1 MKQTIF
7 IISILFSIQCL
18 GQKWHLHNVDENE
31 EYPFEYWF
39 QFENLEDTCSYKL
52 TENPVSLNSVFKL
65 TDNNGDPVIL
75 TDIKV
80 INLESE
86 SETYLIS
93 DFDGVTELQ
102 LDNGKYRIEVTTLI
116 YDKFNTDFEIKNNQQ
131 VELKIK
137 LGRAPEL
144 VVYQLNS
151 KKELIETE
159 ILEIIEC
166 ERANLN
172 DSNKRCS
179 DLKKYRIMMHI

>member
-1 MKQTIF
+1 
-7 IISILFSIQCL
+7 
-18 GQKWHLHNVDENE
+18 LHKVDQNE

-52 TENPVSLNSVFKL
+52 TENLKSLNSVFKL

-75 TDIKV
+75 TNIKV

-93 DFDGVTELQ
+93 DFEGMTELQ
-102 LDNGKYRIEVTTLI
+102 LENGKYRIEVTTLLF
-116 YDKFNTDFEIKNNQQ
+116 DKFSTDFKIKNNQQ

-137 LGRAPEL
+137 LGRAPGLE
-144 VVYQLNS
+144 VYQLDS
-151 KKELIETE
+151 KKELLETE

-166 ERANLN
+166 VRANIN
-172 DSNKRCS
+172 DFSKSCSN
-179 DLKKYRIMMHI
+179 LKKYRIMMHI